1 MSSEFLDGIHL
12 DADDR
17 SLSIV
22 FDGPYDALVSGSS
35 GGLHGGIRGINI
47 GGPSKEGFL
56 NIDCNCDAYGCTMDG
71 RNVTNVLSIA
81 VRCGEPTVWRVDGMT
96 VPESTGEVLLIL
108 ITDVDLADHTMARAM
123 ITMTESMT
131 AALQDMGIRT
141 DDLEVPSGPTS
152 VRTVVVRNPSG
163 KIRLQNAGK
172 HSVFGE
178 LIGRSCKE
186 SFRKVIGI
194 PVCTM
199 SPYDAASTFIEDAI
213 EWGLV
218 PEDIGN
224 DILESMRN

>member
-1 MSSEFLDGIHL
+1 
-12 DADDR
+12 
-17 SLSIV
+17 
-22 FDGPYDALVSGSS
+22 
-35 GGLHGGIRGINI
+35 
-47 GGPSKEGFL
+47 
-56 NIDCNCDAYGCTMDG
+56 
-71 RNVTNVLSIA
+71 
-81 VRCGEPTVWRVDGMT
+81 
-96 VPESTGEVLLIL
+96 
-108 ITDVDLADHTMARAM
+108 
-123 ITMTESMT
+123 MT

-141 DDLEVPSGPTS
+141 NDLEVPSGPTS

-172 HSVFGE
+172 YSVFGE